1 MIDTEIELELE
12 LFTKLLMSNIEAN
25 RLYIHLLLPF
35 IPKTSELYQ
44 QLITVMA
51 LSKDLVE
58 NLQEFKIAITEKDDE
73 NYLFAKEKNDASQKQ

>member
-1 MIDTEIELELE
+1 MIETEIELELE

-35 IPKTSELYQ
+35 VPKTSELYE
-44 QLITVMA
+44 QLITIIP
-51 LSKDLVE
+51 LSKDLLT

-73 NYLFAKEKNDASQKQ
+73 SYLFNKEQNDVSQKQ

>member
-1 MIDTEIELELE
+1 
-12 LFTKLLMSNIEAN
+12 MSNIEAN